1 MKGVHVEWY
10 GRQVLVS
17 SLMHCRHTFSDC
29 ARLTQGVVWL
39 LYNQTRNQTNKTKIT
54 GAFLL
59 VLIANEWK
67 RRAQIYLCTNIRF
80 FFNILRTTNQFI
92 RPSLHALKRKHIS
105 VHIRLV
111 WWIENIQ
118 LFDSRIRNFYLRI
131 VWINYWKYNRLL
143 LGFTSSRCGHVCK
156 GERA

>member
-1 MKGVHVEWY
+1 MIWLAGFGVKSNALSSHIFWL
-10 GRQVLVS
+10 RQTDTRCSVITLQPDEESDKQDKDNWSIFVDS
-17 SLMHCRHTFSDC
+17 HCERVKK
-29 ARLTQGVVWL
+29 A
-39 LYNQTRNQTNKTKIT
+39 
-54 GAFLL
+54 
-59 VLIANEWK
+59 
-67 RRAQIYLCTNIRF
+67 CTDISVYKYSI